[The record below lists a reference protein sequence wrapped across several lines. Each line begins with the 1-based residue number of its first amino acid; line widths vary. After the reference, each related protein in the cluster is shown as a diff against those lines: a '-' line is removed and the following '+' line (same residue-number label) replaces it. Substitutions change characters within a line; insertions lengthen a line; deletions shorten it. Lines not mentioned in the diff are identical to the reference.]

1 VSVAKYKVQGPDGAI
16 HVFEGPDGAS
26 QEQVIAFAQQHFGKQ
41 ESPAAKAM
49 DPKEFAPDDPGAI
62 MSALIGAGWTFDR
75 VIKGMQQLYLGA
87 KSKVESPTVSSLVT
101 GRTDTQKQLDDLKS
115 RADEEK
121 RLYEPLAQKHP
132 IATAI
137 GETLPAL
144 AIPVGGSAT
153 LPATIAKLA
162 VAGAAPGALE
172 YGTAGERAK
181 RAAVGGTAAV
191 VGGTLVPKAVEATVK
206 GVPAVGRAVRA
217 AVEPLSEKGRAAIAG
232 RTLVNASGD
241 DAATVAQRLAQASE
255 LIPKSAPTAAQVAEN
270 GGIAALERSVS
281 AAQPADFA
289 QRGMEQAAARTGALR
304 GIARDD
310 TARAAAVT
318 ARGTATKPLY
328 DAAKSQQVD
337 VDKALTELLRRP
349 SVQKALERARAIAQ
363 EEGRS
368 FEFPAVAGHA
378 HGAPKAPAGPAGI
391 VDESGAVLVDLTT
404 PKGPQKVS
412 GQTLQDLKMGMDALL
427 KDPTSGIA
435 GKEAELVKETRGML
449 MNWMESRIPSLK
461 EARTKYA
468 GMSKPIGQMDVGR
481 QLLRDIEPALS
492 DFGALGKETASKY
505 ATALRNADQTAVK
518 ATKFKGAGMRD
529 LMTPDQMGTIEAVA
543 SDLARK
549 ANAQDLGRGVGSDTF
564 QKLALS
570 NIAERSGA
578 PGVVGTALDLPGVSR
593 VAKFLYREPEEKIQ
607 TIIAKSLLEPKT
619 AAQLM
624 EQAIKAGKPQ
634 PIGNILFA
642 NPGRAAQIGG
652 ALPALAGTEL
662 FAR

>member
-1 VSVAKYKVQGPDGAI
+1 MMARYKVQGPDGAV
-16 HVFEGPDGAS
+16 HVFEGPENATP
-26 QEQVIAFAQQHFGKQ
+26 EEVTAFAAQVFSQQKPEPSQ
-41 ESPAAKAM
+41 PQRE
-49 DPKEFAPDDPGAI
+49 DPGF
-62 MSALIGAGWTFDR
+62 LKTLGIGAGHTVDEIMDGLTQWWLASR
-75 VIKGMQQLYLGA
+75 GE
-87 KSKVESPTVSSLVT
+87 KSALEGLKQNNADKNETYKPLQES
-101 GRTDTQKQLDDLKS
+101 R
-115 RADEEK
+115 
-121 RLYEPLAQKHP
+121 P

-137 GETLPAL
+137 GEALPAMVVP
-144 AIPVGGSAT
+144 AKGTAT
-153 LPATIAKLA
+153 LAGTVGKLA
-162 VAGAAPGALE
+162 LAGAVPGALQ
-172 YGTAGERAK
+172 YGTAGERGK
-181 RAAVGGTAAV
+181 RAAIGGVGAV
-191 VGGTLVPKAVEATVK
+191 VGGTVVPKAVEATVK

-217 AVEPLSEKGRAAIAG
+217 AVEPLTEKGRATIAG
-232 RTLVNASGD
+232 RTLVNAAGD
-241 DAATVAQRLAQASE
+241 DAATVAQRLAQAGE
-255 LIPKSAPTAAQVAEN
+255 IIPGSVPTAAQVAEN

-281 AAQPADFA
+281 AANPSAFA

-310 TARAAAVT
+310 TARAAAVG
-318 ARGTATKPLY
+318 ARGSATKPLY

-337 VDKALTELLRRP
+337 VDKALTELLKRP
-349 SVQKALERARAIAQ
+349 SVQKALERARSIAQ

-368 FEFPAVAGHA
+368 FEFPAAAGHA

-435 GKEAELVKETRGML
+435 GKEADLVRETRGML

-468 GMSKPIGQMDVGR
+468 GMSKPIGQMDVGL

-518 ATKFKGAGMRD
+518 ATKFKGTGMRD
-529 LMTPDQMGTIEAVA
+529 LMTPDQMQSIEGVA
-543 SDLARK
+543 RDLARK

-564 QKLALS
+564 QKLAMS

-607 TIIAKSLLEPKT
+607 TLVAQALLEPKK
-619 AAQLM
+619 AATLM
-624 EQAIKAGKPQ
+624 QEAIAAGKPK

-642 NPGRAAQIGG
+642 NPSRAAQITG
-652 ALPALAGTEL
+652 ALPALATTEL
-662 FAR
+662 FSR

>member
-181 RAAVGGTAAV
+181 RAAIGGTAAV

-217 AVEPLSEKGRAAIAG
+217 AVEPLTEKGRATIAG

-255 LIPKSAPTAAQVAEN
+255 MVPGSMPTAAQVAEN
-270 GGIAALERSVS
+270 GGIAALERSVA

-289 QRGMEQAAARTGALR
+289 RRGMEQSAARTGALR
-304 GIARDD
+304 GIAQDE
-310 TARAAAVT
+310 TARAAAVA
-318 ARGTATKPLY
+318 ARKAQTSPLY
-328 DAAKSQQVD
+328 NAAAAKEVQVD
-337 VDKALTELLRRP
+337 DALNALLQRP
-349 SVQKALERARAIAQ
+349 SVQQALERARKIAQ
-363 EEGRS
+363 EEGRK
-368 FEFPAVAGHA
+368 FEFPAAVHAGHGPKPPVQSLQILDEA
-378 HGAPKAPAGPAGI
+378 GNVLSDLGPKNAPRSI
-391 VDESGAVLVDLTT
+391 T
-404 PKGPQKVS
+404 
-412 GQTLQDLKMGMDALL
+412 GQTLQDLKMAMDAML
-427 KDPTSGIA
+427 KDPTTGIA
-435 GKEAELVKETRGML
+435 GKEAENIKATRGML
-449 MNWMESRIPSLK
+449 LNWMEKAIPELK
-461 EARTKYA
+461 TARSTYA
-468 GMSKPIGQMDVGR
+468 DMSKPIGQMDVGKE
-481 QLLRDIEPALS
+481 LLTRLEPALN
-492 DFGALGKETASKY
+492 DYGGLARETGAKY
-505 ATALRNADQTAVK
+505 AQALRDADQTAVK
-518 ATKFKGAGMRD
+518 ATKFKGSGMAD

-607 TIIAKSLLEPKT
+607 TIIAKSLLEPKS